1 MILVSPLEP
10 TPAVQEPQPQ
20 ILWPCQSPSGKEA
33 GGSDSRK
40 CRHLETEGAQRD
52 SEREIFST
60 GTCFLPNHVFILWKT
75 RFFPV
80 GRPGWL
86 PLLSACQ
93 LVISKNEWPWGCTR
107 ERRWACAAPS
117 RGEMG
122 VSEDRAHKCQPGWGS
137 RGAAE
142 WREKWS

>member
-10 TPAVQEPQPQ
+10 PPALQEPQPQ
-20 ILWPCQSPSGKEA
+20 IQWPCQSPSGKEA
-33 GGSDSRK
+33 GGSDNGK
-40 CRHLETEGAQRD
+40 CRRSETEGAQRD
-52 SEREIFST
+52 SEREIFSA

-80 GRPGWL
+80 CRPGWL

-93 LVISKNEWPWGCTR
+93 PVISKHWMTAWLPKR
-107 ERRWACAAPS
+107 EEPHCPAPS

-122 VSEDRAHKCQPGWGS
+122 VSEDRALKCQPAWAAA
-137 RGAAE
+137 AAE